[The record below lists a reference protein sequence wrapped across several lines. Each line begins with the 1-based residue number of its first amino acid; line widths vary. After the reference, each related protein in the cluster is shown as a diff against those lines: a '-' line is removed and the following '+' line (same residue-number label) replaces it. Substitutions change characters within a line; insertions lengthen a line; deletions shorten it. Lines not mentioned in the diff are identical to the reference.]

1 MLLATDTPFGPTGK
15 ATRRIPDDRLNP
27 DGLLLRRFER
37 QLTGI
42 VLEALQ
48 QQQTALF
55 NGIDDSNILMVA
67 MRLDQESIVI
77 PFRDAVVRGLQR
89 IAIAG
94 AEFGREQVERQV
106 FGVKA
111 IAGKAAGDPLNID
124 WQLANNAAAEW
135 ARRYGYDLVSGI
147 NATTRQRLRREI
159 SQFVQNQEALPD
171 LIERLEDVFGP
182 VRAEAVG
189 VTETTRSFAEGNKA
203 AWKESGVIQG
213 MEWQTANDEIVSRC
227 PICFP
232 MQGLITPIDQPWTH
246 PTLGAI
252 EIPGHPRCRCWSV
265 PVTEFLDEE
274 ANA

>member
-1 MLLATDTPFGPTGK
+1 MLLATGIPFAPTGK

-27 DGLLLRRFER
+27 DGRLLRRFER

-55 NGIDDSNILMVA
+55 NGIDDSSILMVT

-111 IAGKAAGDPLNID
+111 FAGKAAGDPLNID
-124 WQLANNAAAEW
+124 WQLANNAVAEW
-135 ARRYGYDLVSGI
+135 ARKYGYDLVSGI
-147 NATTRQRLRREI
+147 NATTRQRLRQEI
-159 SQFVQNQEALPD
+159 SQFVQNDEALPE
-171 LIERLEDVFGP
+171 LITRLEDVFGP
-182 VRAEAVG
+182 VRAELIG
-189 VTETTRSFAEGNKA
+189 VTEVTRSFAEGNRQ
-203 AWKESGVIQG
+203 AWKEAGIIQKQ
-213 MEWQTANDEIVSRC
+213 EWRTANDELRC
-227 PICFP
+227 PICS
-232 MQGLITPIDQPWTH
+232 GLDGQIVGLDEKFTGGIDSP
-246 PTLGAI
+246 PA
-252 EIPGHPRCRCWSV
+252 HPRCRCWLS
-265 PVTEFLDEE
+265 PVTEFIEDE
-274 ANA
+274 AGLV